1 MNILI
6 IEDETALAEALA
18 HILQKKGHVTDT
30 VSDGQTAFD
39 YIRCAY
45 SSH

>member
-6 IEDETALAEALA
+6 IEDEKALAEALA

-30 VSDGQTAFD
+30 VSDNRRRLIISAPTNL
-39 YIRCAY
+39 I
-45 SSH
+45 